1 MFLPASFR
9 WWWSCDFCPC
19 GQCCQWANLLIVA
32 GGWCENVH
40 ECGDLLFS
48 WPRPGL
54 EAIAGRFIQL
64 IKLLLGAGL
73 IFFEYLQRDSVILKL
88 KERCKQLTNTLI
100 NLFLPKAWNQKER
113 DNLFFPVQLQKFN
126 LINLIKTISTISE
139 NESSWRSLD
148 TIYTVT
154 EIHFFLVIVVELE
167 NPDKPYE
174 KCENERNELSKMRF
188 EVYFVVTILNWECKV
203 CLHWTG
209 GWWGGPGNVWKRNLS
224 KRSSPNDVSLLLF
237 WKYQ

>member
-1 MFLPASFR
+1 MVVVVWFLSVRSVLPVGQPA
-9 WWWSCDFCPC
+9 D
-19 GQCCQWANLLIVA
+19 CCWRLMR
-32 GGWCENVH
+32 
-40 ECGDLLFS
+40 ECSRMRGPAFS

-126 LINLIKTISTISE
+126 LINLIKTISTTSE

-154 EIHFFLVIVVELE
+154 EIHFF
-167 NPDKPYE
+167 
-174 KCENERNELSKMRF
+174 
-188 EVYFVVTILNWECKV
+188 W
-203 CLHWTG
+203 
-209 GWWGGPGNVWKRNLS
+209 
-224 KRSSPNDVSLLLF
+224 
-237 WKYQ
+237 